1 MSWSQRLAYVFTSAL
16 GATLLLYLLRAF
28 KVVTFFPGGIILG
41 LAVVTIASGL
51 TYGVLKT
58 KRY

>member
-1 MSWSQRLAYVFTSAL
+1 
-16 GATLLLYLLRAF
+16 LRAF
-28 KVVTFFPGGIILG
+28 KVITSFPGGVILV
-41 LAVVTIASGL
+41 LALVSIASGL